1 MTNWLRWKNSSQQ
14 SSFKSDIKRNTPYL
28 LPTIKKQWQ
37 YWKSQYDEISRCFIR
52 WKLTMERTIKYL
64 ENKITK
70 DIGLRHGKKPFADE
84 ESLFVLMDSYIH
96 SYLNYANLALGSTYW
111 TNLKKIR
118 SQQKPA
124 IWIFHNLVVLT
135 KIVVGIK
142 RMLIQPNGFLGVLSL
157 LFY

>member
-1 MTNWLRWKNSSQQ
+1 MN
-14 SSFKSDIKRNTPYL
+14 
-28 LPTIKKQWQ
+28 
-37 YWKSQYDEISRCFIR
+37 
-52 WKLTMERTIKYL
+52 
-64 ENKITK
+64 
-70 DIGLRHGKKPFADE
+70 
-84 ESLFVLMDSYIH
+84 SYIH

-111 TNLKKIR
+111 TSLKKIR